1 MGRIKK
7 IISLCVLFITCFALT
22 IKAQSIHI
30 DFKYDIIVKDSI
42 KIKIKMLEGEGPYK
56 YSIYQG
62 NPLENGVLLKEE
74 VTSLKKGIIKVEKKS
89 NLYLC
94 VATLY
99 NGKRKAF
106 KIVPL
111 N

>member
-1 MGRIKK
+1 MRSVQRI
-7 IISLCVLFITCFALT
+7 IFLCVLFIVCLT
-22 IKAQSIHI
+22 LNIKAQSVSI

-42 KIKIKMLEGEGPYK
+42 IVKIKMLEGEGPYK

-62 NPLENGVLLKEE
+62 SPFENGVLLKEKE
-74 VTSLKKGIIKVEKKS
+74 TSLKKGVIKVENKS

-94 VATLY
+94 VATLL